1 MSVQEEAAF
10 TFEGHSVKFTK
21 PQIGDRII
29 FSRNMET
36 MMYSDSSIY
45 LKQGVIIS
53 IREDVY
59 GRPDK
64 SLYFIMFDG
73 EDTGSGYYKSS
84 FRVLA

>member
-1 MSVQEEAAF
+1 MSIKEEAAI

-45 LKQGVIIS
+45 LKQGVITNMK
-53 IREDVY
+53 EDPY

-64 SLYFIMFDG
+64 SLYIIMFDG

>member
-10 TFEGHSVKFTK
+10 TFEGYSVKFTK

-45 LKQGVIIS
+45 LKQGVITNM
-53 IREDVY
+53 REDPY

-64 SLYFIMFDG
+64 SLYIIMFDG